1 MDAGAGGGRSCR
13 KQRMA
18 ADAEVARAARQQAR
32 DGVTRLVLLHGIAR
46 WDACVRALELRAY
59 GMTGRDICAS
69 AVHSMVDGNHR
80 STDAICRY
88 KDQPLKSTFG
98 MDVLLLV
105 SVLGLM
111 ACQSTAR

>member
-1 MDAGAGGGRSCR
+1 MDAGAEGGRSCR
-13 KQRMA
+13 EEGRA
-18 ADAEVARAARQQAR
+18 ADAEVAHAARQQAR
-32 DGVTRLVLLHGIAR
+32 DRVTRLVLLHGIAR
-46 WDACVRALELRAY
+46 WDACVRFPRLRAY

-69 AVHSMVDGNHR
+69 AVHSIVDGHHR

-105 SVLGLM
+105 SVL
-111 ACQSTAR
+111 